1 VDAVRGGGAFVH
13 QLVAVVD
20 EHPEIRGV
28 AGHRSDWWQGILS
41 GSDAGDRDRVHWVGF
56 ALTGS
61 AQPFPGPRAQVLE
74 SVAVCKGRA
83 TPASV
88 WAVSAS
94 SRCRLVHLPLRDTH
108 VIESERTAVGKHGAD
123 LWKPVVLRSLRH
135 DAGHWRSHSV
145 RASSRT
151 I

>member
-1 VDAVRGGGAFVH
+1 VQPTVSMSATSAV
-13 QLVAVVD
+13 VAVSGPMIVF
-20 EHPEIRGV
+20 
-28 AGHRSDWWQGILS
+28 LS
-41 GSDAGDRDRVHWVGF
+41 CVVGF
-56 ALTGS
+56 LPAPIRMPIAAS
-61 AQPFPGPRAQVLE
+61 VAERPRAQMLE
-74 SVAVCKGRA
+74 SVALCKSRA

-94 SRCRLVHLPLRDTH
+94 IRCRLVHLPLRDTH